1 MASTESDVEH
11 IYVSQCCGTIIIKKH
26 RGYQKQENVGR
37 YVSEHHGLY
46 ETDLISQG
54 RGQDSRYAGK
64 YIRTE
69 QLIFS
74 WWELF
79 CQPVVAIMSLFVTI
93 APSTASRRPQVFENQ
108 NTITVCMTRPPAKAS
123 FKKQRRVT

>member
-69 QLIFS
+69 QLGWVGILS
-74 WWELF
+74 
-79 CQPVVAIMSLFVTI
+79 VVCCKHEFFRLPLHLAQLPEDPRSSKTK
-93 APSTASRRPQVFENQ
+93 TQ
-108 NTITVCMTRPPAKAS
+108 
-123 FKKQRRVT
+123 